1 MIPNTKA
8 TFKSTMANFFQLLL
22 FATITACGAEEVD
35 DAVAREQALAKNDV
49 WHAAKLRG
57 VAFRAV
63 GQEPGWLLE
72 ITNGEEILLV
82 SDYGQNRYSFPYV
95 EPKEDKAA
103 SRTIFQVNETTSV
116 LIEGKPCSDSMSG
129 ASFEVTVEISL
140 GEAVLKGCGRALF

>member
-1 MIPNTKA
+1 MTSKTKNML
-8 TFKSTMANFFQLLL
+8 KLTMTRFIQLLL
-22 FATITACGAEEVD
+22 FATISACGAEEAD
-35 DAVAREQALAKNDV
+35 DPVAREQALAKNDV

-95 EPKEDKAA
+95 EPQEDKAA
-103 SRTIFQVNETTSV
+103 RRTVFQVNETTSV
-116 LIEGKPCSDSMSG
+116 LIEGKPCSDTMSG
-129 ASFEVTVEISL
+129 ESFEVTVEVSL
-140 GEAVLKGCGRALF
+140 GETVLKGCGRALF